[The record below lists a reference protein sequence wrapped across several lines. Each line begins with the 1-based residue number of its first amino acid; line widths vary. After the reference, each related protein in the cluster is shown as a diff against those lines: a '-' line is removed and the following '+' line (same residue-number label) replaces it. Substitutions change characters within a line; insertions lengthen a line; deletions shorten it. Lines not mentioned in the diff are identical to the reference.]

1 MVVVD
6 MSLNSGVRGR
16 IFFLLFLSNYQEL
29 LSPLEETLLSS
40 VGYLPTSPEVD
51 VSTMTY
57 LLCTAVPILYSVR
70 KGV

>member
-1 MVVVD
+1 MVEVA
-6 MSLNSGVRGR
+6 MTLNSGVRGR

-29 LSPLEETLLSS
+29 LSPLEETLLCS
-40 VGYLPTSPEVD
+40 VGCLPTSPEVD

-57 LLCTAVPILYSVR
+57 LLCTAVPVLYSVR